1 MLKLEVL
8 GHLGQDSI
16 VNNVNGKNCLN
27 FSIAHS
33 ESYTDNQGQKQTKT
47 VWISC
52 NWWLEKTNI
61 AQYLKKGTQALV
73 TGYPEI
79 KTYVDKL
86 GKTVYQQ
93 TLRVREVHLCG
104 GNSNN
109 QSQGSSEQ
117 NFKDKVGDKPTQFQ
131 DDSAPF

>member
-8 GHLGQDSI
+8 GHLGGDSI
-16 VNNVNGKNCLN
+16 LNNVNGKTCLN

-33 ESYTDNQGQKQTKT
+33 ESYTDSQGQKQTKT
-47 VWISC
+47 VWVSC
-52 NWWLEKTNI
+52 NWWLEKTTI

-79 KTYVDKL
+79 KTYVDKQ

-93 TLRVREVHLCG
+93 TLRVKEVHLCS

-117 NFKDKVGDKPTQFQ
+117 NFKEKVGDKPTDF
-131 DDSAPF
+131 DTPF